1 MQTDVQ
7 YSTLP
12 RFLRRSRRVFG
23 TRRLPDGRGV
33 TAAKNI
39 YIYTSIKNLF
49 TPVVKW
55 ELSVVSWE
63 YVYSGKHFRRATGG
77 VWITQWM

>member
-39 YIYTSIKNLF
+39 YIYIS
-49 TPVVKW
+49 
-55 ELSVVSWE
+55 
-63 YVYSGKHFRRATGG
+63 
-77 VWITQWM
+77 